1 MEKRVSAPPKKG
13 LAKAPP
19 APCWKGQGDAVPYL
33 PGLPEEVPRFRS
45 LSALF
50 EQMACCTRCDLAPTR
65 TQVVPG
71 IGPRRADLMLIGEGP
86 GANEDKQGRPFI
98 GRGGRLLDSLL
109 AEAGVERADVF
120 ITNVVACRPP
130 GNRTPRPAEVR
141 AHAPWLEEQIRLV
154 APRVIVTLGRAAL
167 TYFLPKEKITLV
179 HGVAWK
185 QERHGKE
192 LWILPTFHPAAAL
205 RNDELRPLMQADL
218 LKLGELLEA

>member
-1 MEKRVSAPPKKG
+1 
-13 LAKAPP
+13 
-19 APCWKGQGDAVPYL
+19 
-33 PGLPEEVPRFRS
+33 
-45 LSALF
+45 
-50 EQMACCTRCDLAPTR
+50 
-65 TQVVPG
+65 
-71 IGPRRADLMLIGEGP
+71 MLIGEGP

-218 LKLGELLEA
+218 LKLGELLKA